1 MIEFIDKRGVFWI
14 TFHSLFDFK
23 NILKK
28 SSFWHTWVSKIFYIL
43 FYCTDVVYLIDS
55 KKNRAESKIQV
66 KKALFWK
73 VSKKKKKEKI
83 CGQNIHI
90 SLLLA
95 KFQTKEFM
103 SLKNMFLLYQWSFGY
118 FSSPLEISNILKVKE
133 LSFFPVDISF
143 LIKHI
148 KKSTEGLELLYTRSY
163 FTQLQLN
170 TMLIWSLSSPYK
182 QQSHFTNLSPCH
194 FTSIPHYNS
203 QTCSFW

>member
-1 MIEFIDKRGVFWI
+1 MLFIWLIVKKIEQNLRFR
-14 TFHSLFDFK
+14 
-23 NILKK
+23 LKK
-28 SSFWHTWVSKIFYIL
+28 HFSGRLV
-43 FYCTDVVYLIDS
+43 
-55 KKNRAESKIQV
+55 
-66 KKALFWK
+66 
-73 VSKKKKKEKI
+73 KKKKKEKI